1 LNIRLGTFNCE
12 NLFFRYRLLDDIPKP
27 FQKRVNKPKPIDFKQ
42 MADGFKDISD
52 SIKKYGG
59 IEKILKNKES
69 IQSFINNA
77 PNKSWKSL
85 LTFMIGGSFIDR
97 IQGSVEDTEPI
108 SHTQRSHTAMVIYN
122 NEPNFVGVQEIE
134 SLPVLKQF
142 YHKYISKY
150 YKLPYEML
158 IDGNDNRGID
168 VGLLNNDKYPVLD
181 IKTHQFDRVPGNS
194 QQVFSRD
201 CLEVDVQLR
210 NGETLTIYI
219 NHLKSQ
225 IGGGNEKRLQQA
237 TRIREIIRQ
246 RFGDN
251 LDEAY
256 FVVMG
261 DLNCGP
267 SASELEPLLK
277 DLKLTNP
284 FKNLDRSE
292 QWSHLYVVK
301 DKKTNKIQ
309 SAKVEQ
315 LDYILL
321 SPGLAKNNQD
331 VKPIL
336 ERRGLVYYDEVTQK
350 LSKTDKK
357 VADVY
362 KNAKRFAG
370 IAEYGTEA
378 SDHCGIFIDLDV

>member
-1 LNIRLGTFNCE
+1 
-12 NLFFRYRLLDDIPKP
+12 
-27 FQKRVNKPKPIDFKQ
+27 
-42 MADGFKDISD
+42 
-52 SIKKYGG
+52 
-59 IEKILKNKES
+59 
-69 IQSFINNA
+69 
-77 PNKSWKSL
+77 
-85 LTFMIGGSFIDR
+85 
-97 IQGSVEDTEPI
+97 
-108 SHTQRSHTAMVIYN
+108 
-122 NEPNFVGVQEIE
+122 
-134 SLPVLKQF
+134 
-142 YHKYISKY
+142 
-150 YKLPYEML
+150 
-158 IDGNDNRGID
+158 
-168 VGLLNNDKYPVLD
+168 
-181 IKTHQFDRVPGNS
+181 
-194 QQVFSRD
+194 
-201 CLEVDVQLR
+201 
-210 NGETLTIYI
+210 
-219 NHLKSQ
+219 
-225 IGGGNEKRLQQA
+225 
-237 TRIREIIRQ
+237 
-246 RFGDN
+246 
-251 LDEAY
+251 
-256 FVVMG
+256 MG

-370 IAEYGTEA
+370 IAEYGIEA
-378 SDHCGIFIDLDV
+378 SDHCRIFIDLDV